1 MSLLAPATWV
11 GPLFRLIPPPL
22 LRRLDAWSHRRAVQ
36 RQLQRQE
43 AWLRRRSS
51 GQAS

>member
-1 MSLLAPATWV
+1 MSLLAPVTWV
-11 GPLFRLIPPPL
+11 GPLLRCLPRPL
-22 LRRLDAWSHRRAVQ
+22 LRRLDAWSHRRAVK

-43 AWLRRRSS
+43 AWLRRRSA